1 MLIMIISTL
10 IDFNS
15 NLETSQQ
22 MDAAQGT
29 FEK

>member
-22 MDAAQGT
+22 MDGAQGT